1 MVINGEQ
8 TTKEVFDDIV
18 SKLGEKNGNKKI

>member
-8 TTKEVFDDIV
+8 TTEKVFNDIV
-18 SKLGEKNGNKKI
+18 SKLGEKKW